1 MKKASMLAVLSVLVF
16 SAFTLTG
23 CGMTPYLQP
32 CTLTNGDH
40 GTQNIFGECYR
51 DRNQ

>member
-1 MKKASMLAVLSVLVF
+1 MKKNLTALAVLIFVAL
-16 SAFTLTG
+16 TLTG
-23 CGMTPYLQP
+23 CGVTPYLKP

-51 DRNQ
+51 DRYQ